1 MSMTIAIPIGTM
13 YNWPYPTSG
22 VIVVTNNIG
31 QTFQKAHHALL
42 KKRGRPPTGKHM
54 SVMKQWWWEEY
65 AITIIDDWFA
75 LEFASDQALT
85 MFLLR
90 WS

>member
-1 MSMTIAIPIGTM
+1 MTIAVPIGTM

-42 KKRGRPPTGKHM
+42 KKA
-54 SVMKQWWWEEY
+54 W
-65 AITIIDDWFA
+65 
-75 LEFASDQALT
+75 
-85 MFLLR
+85 
-90 WS
+90 